1 MVNAADH
8 AAAIFTDRT
17 RDPEITDTRSFASRF
32 LAREPAKPASE

>member
-17 RDPEITDTRSFASRF
+17 RDPEITDKWV
-32 LAREPAKPASE
+32 AKGQQSPTK

>member
-17 RDPEITDTRSFASRF
+17 RDPEITDRMSR
-32 LAREPAKPASE
+32 ARAPQDFREQRAP

>member
-17 RDPEITDTRSFASRF
+17 RDPEITDNQRFGFKASKYF
-32 LAREPAKPASE
+32 L